1 MTDASPARSGRV
13 RTGASSSDECDARFP
28 ARCVR
33 ASDARARERGAKR
46 ASSATV
52 SAVNEIG
59 ARTRDALERSGV
71 NGDALEA
78 LLRRR
83 NAEAVRARR
92 DSRGIERP
100 EG

>member
-1 MTDASPARSGRV
+1 MSATHDFLRDAYGRATHALV
-13 RTGASSSDECDARFP
+13 SE
-28 ARCVR
+28 
-33 ASDARARERGAKR
+33 AKR

-59 ARTRDALERSGV
+59 ARVLERSGV

-83 NAEAVRARR
+83 SAEAVRARGDAR
-92 DSRGIERP
+92 GLERSRARTRENATKTMND
-100 EG
+100 

>member
-1 MTDASPARSGRV
+1 MSATHDYLRDAYGRATHTLV
-13 RTGASSSDECDARFP
+13 SE
-28 ARCVR
+28 
-33 ASDARARERGAKR
+33 AKR

>member
-1 MTDASPARSGRV
+1 MSATHDFLRDAYGRATHALV
-13 RTGASSSDECDARFP
+13 SE
-28 ARCVR
+28 
-33 ASDARARERGAKR
+33 AKR

-59 ARTRDALERSGV
+59 QRTRHALERSGV

-83 NAEAVRARR
+83 SAEAVRARG
-92 DSRGIERP
+92 DARGLERP
-100 EG
+100 RARTRENATKTMND